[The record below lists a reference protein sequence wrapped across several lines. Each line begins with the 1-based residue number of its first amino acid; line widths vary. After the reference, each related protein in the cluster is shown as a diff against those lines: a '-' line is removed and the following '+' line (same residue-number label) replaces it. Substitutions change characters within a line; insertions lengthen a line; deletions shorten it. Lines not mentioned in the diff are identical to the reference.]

1 MLSGAA
7 GCARLE
13 GLAGYPQTAL
23 GKEPQPPALLTL
35 KHGMETGKP
44 CHCHFKSPEEGG
56 PSPTAHHTE
65 TSCNETGNRCRPHH
79 HSPQSL
85 GQRGAMDRPRA
96 LLLLL
101 ALLTLCITAGTPKV
115 WVQVQTEAA
124 KSPSFTVRC
133 GFLGSGSIS
142 LVTVSC
148 GKPDG
153 AEGASL
159 AVLHPEFGTELKAPA
174 RQAHWETKTSIS
186 LTLEGSEGRSPSP
199 NTTFCC
205 KFVSFPEGSQAACG
219 NPSLSTDQGL
229 SASTPAPVVRADLAG
244 IWGVSGV
251 LLFGCFYL
259 LHLLRRQRHWSVMK
273 LQPPLSSPQT
283 QMPARAAGPASLAS
297 LHIPYATVNT
307 SYFCPATLDTVLPP
321 QPLSRWAQL
330 PTHRTRQPQAPA
342 PWASLPASARS
353 SFISVENGL
362 YTQAGERPPHA
373 GPNLTPF
380 PDPLGPRAV
389 EGRLGVR

>member
-1 MLSGAA
+1 MGQSSVWGVLVTLGIQETMLSGAA

-65 TSCNETGNRCRPHH
+65 VSERRKWGRVWRTPSPAAPPACSHLQTSCNETGNRCRPHH

-205 KFVSFPEGSQAACG
+205 NPRRAGRPGWDLGSLG
-219 NPSLSTDQGL
+219 GPSLWLLLPPPPPAPAEALVCHEASATPQQPPDTDASKGGRPSLPGL
-229 SASTPAPVVRADLAG
+229 SPHPLCHGQHQLLLPSNSGHRPPAPAAVKVGAAPHPQDTPTPGTCPLG
-244 IWGVSGV
+244 I
-251 LLFGCFYL
+251 
-259 LHLLRRQRHWSVMK
+259 
-273 LQPPLSSPQT
+273 
-283 QMPARAAGPASLAS
+283 PASLCS
-297 LHIPYATVNT
+297 QQFHL
-307 SYFCPATLDTVLPP
+307 
-321 QPLSRWAQL
+321 R
-330 PTHRTRQPQAPA
+330 
-342 PWASLPASARS
+342 
-353 SFISVENGL
+353 
-362 YTQAGERPPHA
+362 
-373 GPNLTPF
+373 
-380 PDPLGPRAV
+380 
-389 EGRLGVR
+389 

>member
-1 MLSGAA
+1 
-7 GCARLE
+7 
-13 GLAGYPQTAL
+13 
-23 GKEPQPPALLTL
+23 
-35 KHGMETGKP
+35 
-44 CHCHFKSPEEGG
+44 
-56 PSPTAHHTE
+56 
-65 TSCNETGNRCRPHH
+65 
-79 HSPQSL
+79 
-85 GQRGAMDRPRA
+85 MDRPRA

-101 ALLTLCITAGTPKV
+101 ALLTLCVTAGEWRPERRRGCEGGWRHRPGLSLCLYPTGTPKV
-115 WVQVQTEAA
+115 WVQVQTEAS

-219 NPSLSTDQGL
+219 NPSLSTDQGGAGEGRAPGEGREGLPAPGAVWCVSLCAGL

-259 LHLLRRQRHWSVMK
+259 LHLLRRQRHW
-273 LQPPLSSPQT
+273 
-283 QMPARAAGPASLAS
+283 
-297 LHIPYATVNT
+297 
-307 SYFCPATLDTVLPP
+307 
-321 QPLSRWAQL
+321 
-330 PTHRTRQPQAPA
+330 
-342 PWASLPASARS
+342 
-353 SFISVENGL
+353 
-362 YTQAGERPPHA
+362 
-373 GPNLTPF
+373 
-380 PDPLGPRAV
+380 
-389 EGRLGVR
+389 